1 MPHLNVNQPN
11 LIEHYCVFC
20 CDVCSGVGRLFE
32 GGDMCEERHIYEV
45 ERQIEEEEYQEHM
58 CNCYAL
64 MIQDE
69 GYQEWLDKIRTDNS
83 VYNEDLI

>member
-1 MPHLNVNQPN
+1 
-11 LIEHYCVFC
+11 
-20 CDVCSGVGRLFE
+20 
-32 GGDMCEERHIYEV
+32 MCEERHIYEV